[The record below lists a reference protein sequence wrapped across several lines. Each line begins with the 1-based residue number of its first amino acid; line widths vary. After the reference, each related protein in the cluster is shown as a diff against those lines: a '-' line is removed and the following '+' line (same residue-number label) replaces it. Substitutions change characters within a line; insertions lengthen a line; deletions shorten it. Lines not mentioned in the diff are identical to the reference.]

1 MMKNY
6 NLTAKMICLMAAVTV
21 SAPIYALGNNGP
33 VPKIKSFKTAYQGEN
48 FTHMIVSS
56 GFNTDVIANGIGPLS
71 ASVTGDVD
79 GGGYVFLAKG
89 LQLSATADPITF
101 GLAANGVISN
111 LNSPFTYQLA
121 SFTGNNALRL
131 ADAGSQGTI
140 EFSNAQSLEKL
151 FLLVTSASASTIS
164 GTVTFSD
171 GTSQEIGSYIVPDW
185 FAKSGLPMVATGV
198 GRGRTSDNALDNF
211 GDAPNFFQIE
221 VAIAPA
227 NKSKLVSGVKI
238 TKNNETKSVFNLLS
252 ATGLKVTNAPQ
263 NSAFLAVTSG
273 FNFDVIA
280 EGTTNFAASTTN
292 DTDGG
297 KYAFVAAGLQP
308 KETDTPT
315 TYGFAA
321 DGVIDNMAEG
331 PNYKLAS
338 FSANNTLR
346 LSTGTLEGK
355 VMFNSIKTES
365 VYLLVTSNNGADVDF
380 TLHFADGTTQDANDF
395 KIPGWFDN
403 VNIPLDMVATGI
415 GRVNRETGGL
425 EYFGNAPSLFQ
436 VAISVLEANKNKEL
450 NGITAKMAES
460 ANTFNLLAVS
470 GLETTL
476 GTEGFAMANTKVFPN
491 PVKDILSISGAENI
505 SNASVFSLSGQL
517 LKQQNANV
525 SQISFS
531 DLATGVYIVKLTS
544 ASGSNKTIK
553 VVKM

>member
-6 NLTAKMICLMAAVTV
+6 KLTTKMLCLMAAVAV
-21 SAPIYALGNNGP
+21 SAPTYALGSGP
-33 VPKIKSFKTAYQGEN
+33 VPKIKNFKTAYQGEN
-48 FTHMIVSS
+48 FAHMVIST
-56 GFNTDVIANGIGPLS
+56 GFNADVIANGVGPLS
-71 ASVTGDVD
+71 ASVTNDVD

-89 LQLSATADPITF
+89 LQLSATSPAITF
-101 GLAANGVISN
+101 GLAADGVITN

-121 SFTGNNALRL
+121 SYAGNNALRL

-164 GTVTFSD
+164 GTVLFSD
-171 GTSQEIGSYIVPDW
+171 GTSQEISSYIVPDW

-221 VAIAPA
+221 VTIAPT
-227 NKSKLVSGVKI
+227 NRSKLVSGVKI

-263 NSAFLAVTSG
+263 NSAFLAITSG

-308 KETDTPT
+308 KETDTPI

-321 DGVIDNMAEG
+321 DGVIDNMAVG
-331 PNYKLAS
+331 PDYKLAS

-355 VMFNSIKTES
+355 VTFNSIKTES

-380 TLHFADGTTQDANDF
+380 TLHFTDGTTQDANDF
-395 KIPGWFDN
+395 KVPGWFDN
-403 VNIPLDMVATGI
+403 VNITLDMVATGI

-436 VAISVLEANKNKEL
+436 VAIPVLEANKNKEL

-517 LKQQNANV
+517 LKQQKSNV